1 MSEDVIG
8 KLTRFS
14 PTAPGLDR
22 DELLFRAGRASAPT
36 GRWWKVAAGVLA
48 LTQLGT
54 AVAWRSWPAP
64 APVVIVGP
72 SIEPVPVEPEPDPVE
87 PAPRNSYLILSRID
101 PDEPYHP
108 ADTGSNPPAKPT
120 RPLTAGW
127 RGGPID

>member
-8 KLTRFS
+8 KLARFT

-22 DELLFRAGRASAPT
+22 DELLFRAGRASAPS
-36 GRWWKVAAGVLA
+36 GRWWKLAVAVLA

-54 AVAWRSWPAP
+54 VAVWLRQTPTVP
-64 APVVIVGP
+64 PPVV
-72 SIEPVPVEPEPDPVE
+72 PVTQPGGVEPEPAPFE
-87 PAPRNSYLILSRID
+87 PPPRNSYLILSRID
-101 PDEPYHP
+101 PDEPYRP
-108 ADTGSNPPAKPT
+108 DDTGPTAPANPK